1 MSNKTRGILV
11 LAQNS
16 STVDYVE
23 QACLLAM
30 SLKVTNPTTLISVVT
45 NDSVPDEYA
54 HLFDKIIPIP
64 FNDDATDKSWKVENR
79 WKLYHATPY
88 DQTMVL
94 DTDMLVLQDISS
106 WWDFLSNYKIF
117 FTSKVFTYRGEVV
130 TSNYYRKTF
139 TANNLPNL
147 YSGLHYFEKSEQAL
161 EFYKWLELVMQNWEL
176 FYGQYAK
183 EHYPGR
189 LSVDVS
195 AAIVAKILDCD
206 NEITNKY
213 VSVPT
218 FTHMKPHA
226 QNWDKPTDKWQDCL
240 GVYINRNCE
249 IKLGNFVQSGILHY
263 TEDDFVTPEIIE
275 RYRNY
280 LHV

>member
-1 MSNKTRGILV
+1 MDKSRGVLV

-16 STVDYVE
+16 NTVDYVE

-30 SLKVTNPTTLISVVT
+30 SLKVTNPDTLISVVT
-45 NDSVPDEYA
+45 NDEVPPVYKN
-54 HLFDKIIPIP
+54 LFDNIIPIP
-64 FNDDATDKSWKVENR
+64 FDDDATEKDWKVENR

-106 WWDFLSNYKIF
+106 WWEFLSNYKLF
-117 FTSKVFTYRGEVV
+117 FTSKVFTYRGEEV
-130 TSNYYRKTF
+130 SSDYYRKTF

-161 EFYKWLELVMQNWEL
+161 EFYTWLELVMQNWEL

-195 AAIVAKILDCD
+195 AAIVSKILDCD
-206 NEITNKY
+206 SEITNKY
-213 VSVPT
+213 VSFPT
-218 FTHMKPHA
+218 FTHMKSHI
-226 QNWDKPTDKWQDCL
+226 QNWTKPTDRWQDCL

-249 IKLGNFVQSGILHY
+249 IKLGNFAQSGILHY
-263 TEDDFVTPEIIE
+263 TENDFVTPEIIE

>member
-1 MSNKTRGILV
+1 MSKGILV

-30 SLKVTNPTTLISVVT
+30 SLKVTNPDTLISVVT
-45 NDSVPDEYA
+45 NDSVPDCYV

-64 FNDDATDKSWKVENR
+64 FNDDAADKDWKVENR

-88 DQTMVL
+88 EKTMVL

-106 WWDFLSNYKIF
+106 WWKFLENYKLY
-117 FTSKVFTYRGEVV
+117 FTTKVLTYRGETV
-130 TSNYYRKTF
+130 TSDYYRKTF
-139 TANNLPNL
+139 TANGLPNL
-147 YSGLHYFEKSEQAL
+147 YSGLHYFEKSDLAL
-161 EFYKWLELVMQNWEL
+161 EFYTWLELVMQNWEL
-176 FYGQYAK
+176 FYGLYAK
-183 EHYPGR
+183 ENYPGR
-189 LSVDVS
+189 ASVDVS

-206 NEITNKY
+206 DAITNEY
-213 VSVPT
+213 VSFPT
-218 FTHMKPHA
+218 FTHMKPRI
-226 QNWDKPTDKWQDCL
+226 QNWNRPLEKWQDCI

-249 IKLGNFVQSGILHY
+249 IKLGNFSQSGILHY
-263 TEDDFVTPEIIE
+263 TEKDFVTLELIE

>member
-1 MSNKTRGILV
+1 MSDKTKGILV

-16 STVDYVE
+16 PTADYVE

-30 SLKVTNPTTLISVVT
+30 SLRVTNPTTLISVVT
-45 NDSVPDEYA
+45 NDIVPEIYKN
-54 HLFDKIIPIP
+54 LFDKIIPIP
-64 FNDDATDKSWKVENR
+64 FDDDADDKDWKVENR

-94 DTDMLVLQDISS
+94 DTDMLILQDISS

-117 FTSKVFTYRGEVV
+117 FTSKVFTYRGEVI
-130 TSNYYRKTF
+130 TSDYYRKTF

-161 EFYKWLELVMQNWEL
+161 EFYRWLELVMQNWEL

-206 NEITNKY
+206 TEITNKY
-213 VSVPT
+213 VSFPT
-218 FTHMKPHA
+218 FTHMKSHV
-226 QNWDKPTDKWQDCL
+226 QNWSKPSDRWQDCL

-249 IKLGNFVQSGILHY
+249 IKLGNFVQGGILHY
-263 TEDDFVTPEIIE
+263 TENDFVTPELIE

>member
-1 MSNKTRGILV
+1 MSKGILV
-11 LAQNS
+11 LAQNN

-30 SLKVTNPTTLISVVT
+30 SLKVTNPNTDISIVT
-45 NDSVPDEYA
+45 NDAVPDVYK

-64 FNDDATDKSWKVENR
+64 FNDDAASVDWKIENR

-94 DTDMLVLQDISS
+94 DTDMLVLQDIAS
-106 WWDFLSNYKIF
+106 WWKFLENYKLY

-130 TSNYYRKTF
+130 TSDYYRKAF

-147 YSGLHYFEKSEQAL
+147 YSGLHYFEKSDLAL
-161 EFYKWLELVMQNWEL
+161 EFYTWLELVMQNWEL
-176 FYGQYAK
+176 FYGMYVK
-183 EHYPGR
+183 ENYPGR
-189 LSVDVS
+189 VSVDVS

-206 NEITNKY
+206 ESITNKY
-213 VSVPT
+213 ASFPT
-218 FTHMKPHA
+218 FTHMKPYI
-226 QNWDKPTDKWQDCL
+226 QNWNRTPEKWQDCL

-249 IKLGNFVQSGILHY
+249 IKIGNFSQSGILHY
-263 TEDDFVTPEIIE
+263 TEKDFVTPEIIE

>member
-1 MSNKTRGILV
+1 MSKGILV

-30 SLKVTNPTTLISVVT
+30 SLKVTNPDTLISIVT
-45 NDSVPDEYA
+45 NDTVPDEYIQ
-54 HLFDKIIPIP
+54 LFDKIIPIP
-64 FNDDATDKSWKVENR
+64 FNDDASDKEWKVENR

-106 WWDFLSNYKIF
+106 WWKFLENYKLY
-117 FTSKVFTYRGEVV
+117 FTTKVLTYRGEVV
-130 TSNYYRKTF
+130 TSDYYRKTF
-139 TANNLPNL
+139 TANSLPNL
-147 YSGLHYFEKSEQAL
+147 YSGLHYFEKSDFAL
-161 EFYKWLELVMQNWEL
+161 EFYTWLELVMQNWEL
-176 FYGQYAK
+176 FYGLYAK
-183 EHYPGR
+183 ENYPGR
-189 LSVDVS
+189 VSVDVS

-206 NEITNKY
+206 DAITNDY
-213 VSVPT
+213 ASFPT
-218 FTHMKPHA
+218 FTHMKPYI
-226 QNWDKPTDKWQDCL
+226 QNWNRPLEKWQSCI

-249 IKLGNFVQSGILHY
+249 IKLGNFSQSGILHY
-263 TEDDFVTPEIIE
+263 TEKNFVTPELIE

>member
-1 MSNKTRGILV
+1 MTKGILV
-11 LAQNS
+11 LAQNN

-30 SLKVTNPTTLISVVT
+30 SLKVTNPNMLISVVT
-45 NDSVPDEYA
+45 NDAVPDIYI

-64 FNDDATDKSWKVENR
+64 FNDDASDKDWKVENR

-106 WWDFLSNYKIF
+106 WWKFLENYKLY
-117 FTSKVFTYRGEVV
+117 FTTKVLTYRGEVV
-130 TSNYYRKTF
+130 TSDYYRKAF

-147 YSGLHYFEKSEQAL
+147 YSGLHYFEKSDLAL
-161 EFYKWLELVMQNWEL
+161 EFYTWLELVMQNWEL
-176 FYGQYAK
+176 FYGLYVK
-183 EHYPGR
+183 ENYPGR
-189 LSVDVS
+189 VSVDVS

-206 NEITNKY
+206 DAITNDY
-213 VSVPT
+213 ASFPT
-218 FTHMKPHA
+218 FTHMKPRI
-226 QNWDKPTDKWQDCL
+226 QNWNKPLEKWQDCI
-240 GVYINRNCE
+240 GVYINRNCD
-249 IKLGNFVQSGILHY
+249 IKLGNFSQSGILHY
-263 TEDDFVTPEIIE
+263 TEKDFVTPELIE